1 MRSAGAPRVPVG
13 RTSQVLQKTMSAV
26 HHPFRDLA
34 RPHTPAQPVR
44 PRSDANPPFVVDE
57 LTGRIELGIL
67 LLPGFDLWDLAIT
80 EEIVAIFNRQP
91 HRYRFEIGI
100 RSICD
105 GRVTASCGAEVTAG
119 ASRSTGP
126 NLLAL
131 GGRVVESD
139 QYAPWR
145 FRLGRA
151 VYDSAR
157 AFSAA
162 GATFALAA
170 AGLLDG
176 TAAAAPW
183 RSIAAWRTL
192 APKVRFAS
200 TDWVEGG
207 RFHTCLGGG
216 SLPRLLLRCISR
228 QFGVAV
234 AAAVARGLN
243 IEIPA
248 QASQAECWNGVPAH
262 RPPALRTAV
271 RAMLCNLDASLET
284 SEICAV
290 AGVSERTLQ
299 RLFRRH
305 LRATICTYY
314 RACRLEHARELL
326 RLTSHSI
333 TEVALMAGF
342 ESPTHFSQCYR
353 KHFGLAPRRDR

>member
-1 MRSAGAPRVPVG
+1 
-13 RTSQVLQKTMSAV
+13 MSAV
-26 HHPFRDLA
+26 HHPFRGLA
-34 RPHTPAQPVR
+34 RLQAPAQPVR
-44 PRSDANPPFVVDE
+44 PRGDANPPFVVDE
-57 LTGRIELGIL
+57 LTGRIELSIF

-100 RSICD
+100 RSVCD
-105 GRVTASCGAEVTAG
+105 GQVTASCGAELAAG
-119 ASRSTGP
+119 ASRSTVP
-126 NLLAL
+126 NLLIL
-131 GGRVVESD
+131 GGQVAEVD

-151 VYDSAR
+151 VYDSTR
-157 AFSAA
+157 VFSAA
-162 GATFALAA
+162 GGTFALAA

-183 RSIAAWRTL
+183 WSVAAWHAL
-192 APKVRFAS
+192 APNVRFAP
-200 TDWVEGG
+200 TDWMEGG
-207 RFHTCLGGG
+207 KFHTCLGGG
-216 SLPRLLLRCISR
+216 ALPRLLLRCMSR

-234 AAAVARGLN
+234 AATVARGLN
-243 IEIPA
+243 IDIPA

-271 RAMLCNLDASLET
+271 RAMLCNLDASLDT
-284 SEICAV
+284 SEICAA

-305 LRATICTYY
+305 LQATICTYY

-333 TEVALMAGF
+333 TEIALSAGF

-353 KHFGLAPRRDR
+353 RHFGLPPRRDRQANRL